1 MNDFDR
7 LSAHLAEVDP
17 TNDHIFLARFE
28 EGEND
33 NGRDEISVNITDSY
47 HQGTSIT
54 LMSDGTWTMQPIGG

>member
-1 MNDFDR
+1 MMNDFDR

-28 EGEND
+28 EGEN
-33 NGRDEISVNITDSY
+33 EISVNITDSY